1 MRGDIRVVP
10 ISAKEPKAVRIEA
23 ISATFENRQ
32 VYFPHEAP
40 WLDECLREVLGFP
53 SAKHDDVIDSIAQYL
68 NWGAR
73 RGKVGVLRLFL
84 PRRGLRRSER
94 ARYDRGAYPSV
105 WSRLPMGMI
114 PMPES

>member
-23 ISATFENRQ
+23 MSAIFENRQ

-68 NWGAR
+68 NWVRGEERSGFFDYFFPGGLSGALGAR
-73 RGKVGVLRLFL
+73 DTIEVL
-84 PRRGLRRSER
+84 
-94 ARYDRGAYPSV
+94 
-105 WSRLPMGMI
+105 I
-114 PMPES
+114 PPFGHGFRWG